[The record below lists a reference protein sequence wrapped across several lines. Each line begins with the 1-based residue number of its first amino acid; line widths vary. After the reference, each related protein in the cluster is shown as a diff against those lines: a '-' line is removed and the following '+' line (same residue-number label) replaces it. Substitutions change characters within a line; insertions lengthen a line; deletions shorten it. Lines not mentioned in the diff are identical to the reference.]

1 MESIYEVYK
10 EIIDSTMSHSQDSS
24 STIKEKFKEKYEK
37 DMKVAG

>member
-1 MESIYEVYK
+1 MESIYEAYR
-10 EIIDSTMSHSQDSS
+10 EINGSTKSHSQDSR